1 MRPNPLDELSLS
13 SNSSTSSI
21 GSSEDERPPVCK
33 INREAIL
40 KSLSMR
46 RNSVSISDIEMESND
61 QLQENNLSYANS
73 ALENASRLKQQYF
86 ADKQPQKRHGMT
98 FSIASDM
105 QVEVSEISSP
115 PLTIGENMSYQDDA
129 SAYDTEMERNASWD
143 GLDSWA
149 GSSRMS
155 ETEDNETRPMRP
167 VEVGATRSNDTA
179 MSSYGDDE
187 KHCITSSSS
196 AADLS
201 ESQATTQSTSPESN
215 NGDEHPA
222 SEDAKSSEETVENNA
237 SDEPAQRPDDAAD
250 SNEPPQERPA
260 ERVQHATI
268 SPKSVLQP
276 TLSVASFEHEG
287 DDEALQSSARPTDR
301 SSSTA
306 PLNSTS
312 MVVHFTVDSS
322 SNRTAQA
329 TQVC

>member
-1 MRPNPLDELSLS
+1 M
-13 SNSSTSSI
+13 

-86 ADKQPQKRHGMT
+86 ADKPQKRHGMT

-167 VEVGATRSNDTA
+167 IEVGARRSNDTA
-179 MSSYGDDE
+179 TSSYGDDE

-201 ESQATTQSTSPESN
+201 ESQTTTQSNSPESN
-215 NGDEHPA
+215 NDDEHPA
-222 SEDAKSSEETVENNA
+222 SEDAKSSEETVENN
-237 SDEPAQRPDDAAD
+237 EPAQRVDDVGEASTNQAAPD
-250 SNEPPQERPA
+250 SNDTQERPT
-260 ERVQHATI
+260 EHVPHSTI

-287 DDEALQSSARPTDR
+287 DDEASGTRPIYR
-301 SSSTA
+301 SSSNA
-306 PLNSTS
+306 PPNSTS
-312 MVVHFTVDSS
+312 MVVHFTVDST
-322 SNRTAQA
+322 SNRTTQA
-329 TQVC
+329 TQVCQ